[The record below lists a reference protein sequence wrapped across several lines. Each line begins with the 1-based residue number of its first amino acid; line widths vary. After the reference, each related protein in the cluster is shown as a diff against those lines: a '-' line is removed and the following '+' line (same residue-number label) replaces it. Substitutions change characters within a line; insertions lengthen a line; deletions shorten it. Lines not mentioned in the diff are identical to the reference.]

1 MSASNTK
8 MTPQQLSNVVAFYLG
23 QQRPQATVVHVYQ
36 TKVWIESD
44 MFGSRFVMM
53 QHETCRPFEYCQ
65 FGYDWAYT
73 SNSGTLSAA
82 TEMAIKLGA
91 KEPVEHRSR
100 ELKVMPKDELRR
112 VIADMQATL
121 EFMEGKQ

>member
-1 MSASNTK
+1 

-23 QQRPQATVVHVYQ
+23 QHLPKATVVHVYQ

-53 QHETCRPFEYCQ
+53 QHETCHPFEYCQ

-91 KEPVEHRSR
+91 TEPVEHRSR

-121 EFMEGKQ
+121 EFMVEGKQ